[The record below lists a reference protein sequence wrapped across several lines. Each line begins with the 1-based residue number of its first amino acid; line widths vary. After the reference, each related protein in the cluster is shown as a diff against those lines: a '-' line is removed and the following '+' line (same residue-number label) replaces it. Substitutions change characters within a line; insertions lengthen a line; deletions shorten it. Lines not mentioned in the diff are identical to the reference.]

1 VVISWPEESAA
12 ADPQLDPERAA
23 TQTMVMAEFR
33 RFIDEEL
40 TERQRTA
47 FLAALGGMPL
57 EAVADRM
64 NTNRNALYKLLHD
77 ARKRLKKR
85 MSAEMLSP
93 QDVLCAFGEG

>member
-1 VVISWPEESAA
+1 MISQPEGTA

-23 TQTMVMAEFR
+23 TSDYDHGEVPALHR
-33 RFIDEEL
+33 RRIDGQATYGL
-40 TERQRTA
+40 TSRA
-47 FLAALGGMPL
+47 GWHAP

-77 ARKRLKKR
+77 ARKRLRRR

-93 QDVLCAFGEG
+93 QDVLGAFGEG